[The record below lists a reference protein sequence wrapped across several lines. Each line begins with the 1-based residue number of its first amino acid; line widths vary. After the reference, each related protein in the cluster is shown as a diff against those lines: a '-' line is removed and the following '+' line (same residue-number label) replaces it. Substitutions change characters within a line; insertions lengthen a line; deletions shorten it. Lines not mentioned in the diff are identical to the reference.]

1 MRGAH
6 TYRAG
11 STPER
16 GQKRRSPSGL
26 QTVWGL
32 WRPLNLCLKDR
43 LMELYH
49 HHVRATQARDD

>member
-1 MRGAH
+1 MRGAQ

-11 STPER
+11 STPAW

-26 QTVWGL
+26 QTGWGL

-49 HHVRATQARDD
+49 HHVRATQARDV